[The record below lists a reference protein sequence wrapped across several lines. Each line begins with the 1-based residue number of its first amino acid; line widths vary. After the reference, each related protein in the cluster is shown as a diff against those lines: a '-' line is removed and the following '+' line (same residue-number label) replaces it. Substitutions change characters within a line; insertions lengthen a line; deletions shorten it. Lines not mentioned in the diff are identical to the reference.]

1 MLSSNINR
9 VNGFK
14 KCYHIII
21 RRNFGYLTVSPRFM
35 GQLVTNSKFPEINV
49 NNNVLLKDS
58 NDFANSNFDAS
69 SPSEVVKS
77 YQLLRSKLKG
87 YDDLEFLE
95 SLSRKTLTN
104 ITKLNAEELVDITE
118 ILSSLKYRNVFLMH
132 AITESLYWMC
142 KLRKVKLQ
150 QITKFLKFSI
160 LLKFIP
166 NVRYLDVFFKEI
178 DSIKHKKTV
187 GDYLR
192 LLQFLVDSDLW
203 VYERYIR
210 LYLKLYEH
218 CINNLGFM
226 PHSNLSSFSQ
236 ILITIDDSNAEL
248 FERICVNFER
258 ELEKSEVKHLRML
271 CNSLIKSKINQLP
284 IPFNRAMKYYL
295 NFRKDEFTSNLSV
308 DTLNLYVKYYYR
320 DTEILNKLGNIIAEN
335 LSNYTS
341 SQLSILL
348 NGFSTFS
355 YKHKKLIRGITQCIT
370 GSEIGNPIVNLRL
383 ISSLSNLI
391 SKTKF
396 HHIGSINS
404 INRLSTLLTTNNTF
418 DTIDA
423 GNKGSSG
430 NGVVGVKS
438 GLKRIITTS
447 DVIKLIPIPVQ
458 NSDNSTGKHKSI
470 LRKLSHNASIRYK
483 LVDKVEPSEVK
494 GRLKY
499 IPESTDIIKVQTL
512 SECLGQFYEKFFNG
526 LHPASGR
533 LTRRKLMF
541 HQLNS
546 SNSGGNNGSNKFE
559 VNKSLSKV
567 YNEKRYSNNYNTSIK
582 RVKYKMRYS
591 GSRFVQPT
599 TYYINEVKILKRL
612 FLAQLTLKLLNSNL
626 KNQDS
631 GLFNGVIGSVNDKYY
646 VDTGVINNIQ
656 CSKLK
661 YKTKSKPWKELSL
674 FKPVE
679 GVIDYLTK
687 NNKWISDE
695 KSSIPILKRVQKSEL
710 EYLTSIISSLSRI
723 NFISFPL
730 TNSLLQNI
738 NKFSFKICIND
749 ESDNCRLR
757 FLNSFNTLLT
767 SVKPILLTDRS
778 STIFNSIIQFLKSE
792 EFEGRINEYLRGKNV
807 QKNTLNKLLRNLSF
821 VTIVKHMEHSKGL
834 EEFKMNSLENIL
846 IIMYKIMKAHNTVGD
861 IKCTTVDKGD
871 NLDWLNNL
879 SYAFWLLNSV
889 ENSVMNNM
897 CEEVGKIMDNEIGKI
912 IEELRIQN
920 CETSFIK
927 YYLNIINNYQILL
940 NNSNLSACME
950 ELMEKYRVNEKMIN
964 NTSFSG
970 FKLKN
975 NSTFFQKI
983 MEINE
988 INPIPFHGDT
998 QLHNFFYYYCD

>member
-1 MLSSNINR
+1 
-9 VNGFK
+9 
-14 KCYHIII
+14 
-21 RRNFGYLTVSPRFM
+21 
-35 GQLVTNSKFPEINV
+35 
-49 NNNVLLKDS
+49 
-58 NDFANSNFDAS
+58 
-69 SPSEVVKS
+69 
-77 YQLLRSKLKG
+77 
-87 YDDLEFLE
+87 
-95 SLSRKTLTN
+95 
-104 ITKLNAEELVDITE
+104 
-118 ILSSLKYRNVFLMH
+118 MH

-284 IPFNRAMKYYL
+284 IPFNR
-295 NFRKDEFTSNLSV
+295 
-308 DTLNLYVKYYYR
+308 
-320 DTEILNKLGNIIAEN
+320 
-335 LSNYTS
+335 
-341 SQLSILL
+341 LSILL

-370 GSEIGNPIVNLRL
+370 GNPIVNLRL

-821 VTIVKHMEHSKGL
+821 VTIVKHMEHSKHC
-834 EEFKMNSLENIL
+834 F
-846 IIMYKIMKAHNTVGD
+846 T
-861 IKCTTVDKGD
+861 
-871 NLDWLNNL
+871 L
-879 SYAFWLLNSV
+879 SYPYV
-889 ENSVMNNM
+889 TCV
-897 CEEVGKIMDNEIGKI
+897 
-912 IEELRIQN
+912 
-920 CETSFIK
+920 
-927 YYLNIINNYQILL
+927 
-940 NNSNLSACME
+940 
-950 ELMEKYRVNEKMIN
+950 
-964 NTSFSG
+964 
-970 FKLKN
+970 
-975 NSTFFQKI
+975 
-983 MEINE
+983 
-988 INPIPFHGDT
+988 
-998 QLHNFFYYYCD
+998 